1 MFYYFLEVLSILEE
15 IKKNYV
21 YIGKGVLRG
30 LIVTLVIAFLLA
42 LIQTYSSIGE
52 SALSICILLTS
63 MISIIYASIYSAKR
77 INSRGWLVGLLTSVL
92 YILIIYIA
100 AFVWGKEAI
109 NMRDLWRVML
119 AIVTGILSGM
129 LGINL

>member
-1 MFYYFLEVLSILEE
+1 MLEE

-30 LIVTLVIAFLLA
+30 LILTLIIAFLLA

-63 MISIIYASIYSAKR
+63 MISIIYSSIFAAKK
-77 INSRGWLVGLLTSVL
+77 INSKGWLVGLLVSIL
-92 YILIIYIA
+92 YVAIIYIA
-100 AFVWGKEAI
+100 AFVWGKDAI
-109 NMRDLWRVML
+109 NIKDLWRVIL
-119 AIVTGILSGM
+119 ALVTGILSGM

>member
-63 MISIIYASIYSAKR
+63 MISIIYASIYSAKK
-77 INSRGWLVGLLTSVL
+77 INNRGWLVGLLTSVL

-109 NMRDLWRVML
+109 NIRDLWRVML
-119 AIVTGILSGM
+119 AIATGILSGM

>member
-1 MFYYFLEVLSILEE
+1 MEEVR
-15 IKKNYV
+15 KNYV

-30 LIVTLVIAFLLA
+30 LIITLVIAFLLA

-63 MISIIYASIYSAKR
+63 MISIIYASIYSAKK
-77 INSRGWLVGLLTSVL
+77 IGSRGWVVGLLTSVL

-100 AFVWGKEAI
+100 AFIWGKEAI
-109 NMRDLWRVML
+109 NMKDLWRVML
-119 AIVTGILSGM
+119 AIATGILSGM